1 MDKLLDCVTKN
12 IMMALADTPVPACL
26 CRSRVTSVEFANNN
40 TLVSADSGGKTM
52 VWNVATGEE
61 KTEALAGSKFAL
73 SKHGTREQQTGRFVC
88 TTDRDLLLI
97 HLILGR
103 ADKAA
108 RVPVAFFRAPSP
120 IKALDCSGAGIALGC
135 KNGEVLHLLAEVLLT

>member
-1 MDKLLDCVTKN
+1 MEFLD
-12 IMMALADTPVPACL
+12 DD
-26 CRSRVTSVEFANNN
+26 
-40 TLVSADSGGKTM
+40 TLVSAGDDGRTIL
-52 VWNVATGEE
+52 WNVATGEE
-61 KTEALAGSKFAL
+61 KTEALAGTKFAL

-120 IKALDCSGAGIALGC
+120 IEALDCSGAGIALGC
-135 KNGEVLHLLAEVLLT
+135 QNGEVLHLLAEVLLT